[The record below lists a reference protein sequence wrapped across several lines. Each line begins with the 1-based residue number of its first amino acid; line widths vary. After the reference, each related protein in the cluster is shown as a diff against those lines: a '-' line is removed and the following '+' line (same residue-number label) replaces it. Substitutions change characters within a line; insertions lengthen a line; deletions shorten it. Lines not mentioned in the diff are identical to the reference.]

1 MPNNNLKIMR
11 LSSVN
16 RWYETIHSRTYVAT
30 STDMIGHR
38 HGLRLQPH
46 LLARTGVGIPAE
58 NSAMV
63 SRVIKESMTEGL
75 IKPFEE
81 EQSRRHAKY
90 LPFWA

>member
-1 MPNNNLKIMR
+1 
-11 LSSVN
+11 
-16 RWYETIHSRTYVAT
+16 
-30 STDMIGHR
+30 
-38 HGLRLQPH
+38 
-46 LLARTGVGIPAE
+46 
-58 NSAMV
+58 MV